1 MELDKK
7 LEVMLT
13 KKVALERLKIEDETI
28 RAWEEKLEQLLKK
41 NNDYRSLEI
50 NLKKILQT
58 MDNRLR
64 ILQSEMKELI

>member
-28 RAWEEKLEQLLKK
+28 RAWKEKFEQLLKK
-41 NNDYRSLEI
+41 DNDYRSLEI